1 MQANTQTNKEQI
13 TGNKAM
19 TIEIHV
25 VFAGFIAYAIYVNT
39 GVKTVTKNAATI
51 PSLTRGYVRLSAS
64 LFLANKYFNLS
75 GHVTFSFSPFLNS
88 TIVSPTK
95 KLFLTSSCV
104 NNSSIDRRCKSS

>member
-1 MQANTQTNKEQI
+1 MS
-13 TGNKAM
+13 GNKAIR
-19 TIEIHV
+19 IENAVCSHV
-25 VFAGFIAYAIYVNT
+25 GSVPSVGFIVYEIYVNT
-39 GVKTVTKNAATI
+39 GVRTVTKNAATI
-51 PSLTRGYVRLSAS
+51 PPLTRGYVRLSAS

-75 GHVTFSFSPFLNS
+75 GHVTFFVSPFLNS